1 MGVAGRDDEATSLAR
16 VGLNIVPQTTPHK
29 RHFFSSSLPS
39 SASTPSKPAAQLL
52 PISPA
57 HNTPVAKTPR
67 AIGDEVMPVADD
79 ASGAGGSWGGAD
91 GEPGGDS
98 DRSDGARASGREQA
112 CCSPTTSAPGSPSPK
127 APYQMQFADQDDDML
142 AQVRPQ
148 YTAGPKPL
156 HMSSAL
162 TSSPPHTQHLR
173 AVFEELCVDG
183 SKEVLFVRACA
194 PTSGQA
200 SRGGRRGWLRAS
212 SGVQGLA
219 ATGGAGERRP
229 NDNTHCS
236 SNPQSGWSRG
246 MSIPL
251 AQALPAPLFG
261 CRPAAWTR
269 RSRAWRC
276 APQPTGFPRSC

>member
-1 MGVAGRDDEATSLAR
+1 
-16 VGLNIVPQTTPHK
+16 
-29 RHFFSSSLPS
+29 
-39 SASTPSKPAAQLL
+39 
-52 PISPA
+52 
-57 HNTPVAKTPR
+57 
-67 AIGDEVMPVADD
+67 MPVADD

-194 PTSGQA
+194 PTVDKRPEEGGGDGFEPAVEFKDWQPPEVQVSVGRMTTPTA
-200 SRGGRRGWLRAS
+200 AATPRVGGREACPS
-212 SGVQGLA
+212 
-219 ATGGAGERRP
+219 
-229 NDNTHCS
+229 H
-236 SNPQSGWSRG
+236 
-246 MSIPL
+246 
-251 AQALPAPLFG
+251 
-261 CRPAAWTR
+261 
-269 RSRAWRC
+269 
-276 APQPTGFPRSC
+276 